1 MSLLLVGVAAA
12 SPATA
17 LSARVAV
24 PLYATVGAGTIKLT
38 NSTGGPIRRLR
49 VGVYRIV
56 VSDRSSHRNFHL
68 VGPTKTVDRATTL
81 AFVGK
86 VVWTLRLAKGR
97 YRFYSDRYPS
107 LRGTFTVT

>member
-1 MSLLLVGVAAA
+1 MSLVLVGVAAA
-12 SPATA
+12 STATA
-17 LSARVAV
+17 LSAPLAV
-24 PLYATVGAGTIKLT
+24 PVYATVGTGTIKVT

-49 VGVYRIV
+49 VGAYRIV

-68 VGPTKTVDRATTL
+68 VGPTKTVNRATTL

-86 VVWTLRLAKGR
+86 VVWTLRLVKGR
-97 YRFYSDRYPS
+97 YRFYSDRDPS